1 MAALPCEVLLLS
13 MAIEEAKTS
22 IIAPA
27 VTAEEASLDATLR
40 PQSLKDFIGQAQL
53 KKSLIVFLQAAKQRN
68 ESLEHV
74 LLAGP
79 PGLGKT
85 SLAYIIAKE
94 LATNIRV
101 TAGPVITK
109 VADLAAILT
118 NLQEGDV
125 LFIDEIHRLQASIE
139 EVLYPAMENY
149 ALDLVVGQGPGAK
162 TLRID
167 LPQFTLVGAT
177 TRVGMLSSP
186 LRDRFG
192 MTYRLNFYD
201 EDEMRQIISRSAR
214 LLKLDIDEDALSEIA
229 RRCRRT
235 PRIGNR
241 LLKRIRDYA
250 QVKKEGRIT
259 APVVT
264 KTLRLLEVDEMG
276 LDSADRRVLAVM
288 IEQFRGGP
296 VGLQTL
302 AAITAEEQRTLEEV
316 VEPFLLQC
324 GLITRTPR
332 GREVTPA
339 GHKHMK
345 GKISANPNLKTAE
358 VTRSLEI

>member
-1 MAALPCEVLLLS
+1 

-22 IIAPA
+22 IVAPS
-27 VTAEEASLDATLR
+27 VIPEDESLDATLR
-40 PQSLKDFIGQAQL
+40 PQRLFDFIGQRQM
-53 KKSLIVFLQAAKQRN
+53 KQSLSVFLKAAQQRG

-85 SLAYIIAKE
+85 SLAHIIARE
-94 LATNIRV
+94 LGTNIRI
-101 TAGPVITK
+101 TAGPVLTK

-125 LFIDEIHRLQASIE
+125 LFIDEIHRLGRTIE
-139 EVLYPAMENY
+139 EVLYPAMESF

-177 TRVGMLSSP
+177 TRVGMLGSP

-192 MTYRLNFYD
+192 MTYRFTFY
-201 EDEMRQIISRSAR
+201 EEEEMKQIVNRSAR
-214 LLKLDIDEDALSEIA
+214 LLKLEIDDYSLTEIA

-235 PRIGNR
+235 PRIANR
-241 LLKRIRDYA
+241 LLKRVRDYA
-250 QVKKEGRIT
+250 QVHGHD
-259 APVVT
+259 VVI
-264 KTLRLLEVDEMG
+264 KDVVNETLDLLEVDRLG
-276 LDSADRRVLAVM
+276 LDAADRRILQVM
-288 IEQFRGGP
+288 ADKFNGGP

-302 AAITAEEQRTLEEV
+302 AAISAEEERTLEEV
-316 VEPFLLQC
+316 IEPFLLQM
-324 GLITRTPR
+324 GLIERTPR
-332 GREVTPA
+332 GREVTRA
-339 GHKHMK
+339 GFDHLGAIEHERME
-345 GKISANPNLKTAE
+345 AE
-358 VTRSLEI
+358 